1 MGPTSNKLVGADL
14 VRLCVAIVYYCCLNT
29 PSDYRKKNT
38 FEFCG
43 AKKRAARSNAAKGS
57 FDRRQGLKNPCGKH
71 GGVAFDTSLVS

>member
-1 MGPTSNKLVGADL
+1 MSIFQK
-14 VRLCVAIVYYCCLNT
+14 VAE
-29 PSDYRKKNT
+29 KKNT

-71 GGVAFDTSLVS
+71 GGVALDTSVVS